1 MSDNTNYNNMSDN
14 TDYHNRSVERAD
26 RATERADRA
35 TEKNILLG
43 LGLIAL
49 AMTTVVVGLVIL

>member
-14 TDYHNRSVERAD
+14 TDYHNRSV
-26 RATERADRA
+26 ERADRA